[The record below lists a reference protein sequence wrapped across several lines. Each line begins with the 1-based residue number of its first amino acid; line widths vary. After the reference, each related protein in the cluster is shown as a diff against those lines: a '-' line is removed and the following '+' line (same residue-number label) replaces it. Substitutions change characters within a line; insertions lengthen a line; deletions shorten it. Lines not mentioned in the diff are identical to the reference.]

1 MVVKNMGKNIHFIR
15 AICAK
20 HLSMLNTSYQ
30 VLWVSHIGIPL
41 LVTYTTAS
49 PIYQYII
56 IITLNFFGKV
66 NINKVSSHHA

>member
-1 MVVKNMGKNIHFIR
+1 MLVNNMGKNIHFTR

-20 HLSMLNTSYQ
+20 HLSMLNISYQ

-41 LVTYTTAS
+41 LVTYTRAS

-56 IITLNFFGKV
+56 IITSNLFGGV